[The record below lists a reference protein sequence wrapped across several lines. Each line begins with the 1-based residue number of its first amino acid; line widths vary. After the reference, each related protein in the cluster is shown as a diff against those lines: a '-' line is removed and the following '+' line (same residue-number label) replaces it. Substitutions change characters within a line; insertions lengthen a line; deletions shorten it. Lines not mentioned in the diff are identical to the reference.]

1 MDMMEKQILLLAAGL
16 FCLACAK
23 ETAPDDHVSGGCFVL
38 RASLEQD
45 APDGKTG
52 SGEEERGKTTL
63 DTETGAVL
71 WAEGDKIK
79 AVWNGGSAVSAGLPA
94 GNVTYAEFSFDNME
108 GTPAYVVYPST
119 VDGTWDG
126 TDFKVSFPT
135 VQSGM
140 FSEAAIEAGPVDLIG
155 RRIYFKNVGALVK
168 LTIEYAD
175 VRTIWIQGAGNTPI
189 AGTALVRFGE
199 DGLPVVASD
208 EVEDGSPSIKVNVSA
223 PGTYY
228 VGVLPFA
235 VKEGIY
241 VELQDGSG
249 NVIGEKITTNTM
261 PLSRREI
268 LDLGTLGTGTY
279 SNKYFVSKGG
289 SGTGDGSSWD
299 NACSRADFKTRAAD
313 GSLDGKKIFMKEG
326 SYPISKWSFTNALS
340 FEVYGGYPAALTGTS
355 LRGRDIVN
363 CPTTINGG
371 GTYIFTFDHTDL
383 SVKWDGLV
391 ITGAGGTS
399 RAGNVITVT
408 AATKVLFTNCTIK
421 DNENSSSSLSGL
433 LAVSGGQNVSF
444 RKCVFSDNTSSSS
457 GCIAKVVSE
466 NNLVFKDCT
475 FTGNSSA
482 KNGGLFYVT
491 GGAISFQGCVLADNS
506 APNGGAAYQDGAGS
520 IVLSECTLS
529 ENSATKHGGALYLE
543 AGTLSAS
550 ACTLSGNSAGYYG
563 GAAYLS
569 GGSLSASNCMFS
581 GNEAKHGSC
590 IAANA
595 VTSAETA
602 VSLSLDNDS
611 FTGNY
616 DITSDEGGLTG
627 ALCLNFLS
635 GCLGTVTLD
644 ATDCIF
650 SKNLAYTS
658 KISAISDLEGKS
670 VGPACI
676 NLGPN
681 DLVSTT
687 SQVSVARLNGCVFN
701 GNMTAMSGGAVRCSQ
716 HGSTLYMNRCW
727 FYNNKT
733 YSTASALRSTKGA
746 RVAMNNCVFYDNY
759 TKDYSNSGESYPS
772 TLFCNHSPTLMVNTS
787 VLQDAALP
795 AERCLFLG
803 GSAKTTDDAGD
814 STIFAN
820 NILYNH
826 YSYNTSMSCR
836 SVRTHVHQ
844 HGEDVYSIYPYG
856 DAYIKSYGHNLYSKD
871 AIEDSAGTYTLTDRG
886 THPDFYATSRLDGKN
901 DRPVLKWKS
910 AVTIGR
916 PIIFLSS
923 LPTDFPTMDGTYV
936 LVAIE
941 DWDTVNATATKVGQ
955 TFGSWL
961 TSLPPVEGNAATA
974 IDCRGKRRNPVFWP
988 GSYQSL
994 DFDPDRD
1001 GAE

>member
-1 MDMMEKQILLLAAGL
+1 MYLLLA
-16 FCLACAK
+16 
-23 ETAPDDHVSGGCFVL
+23 TGCGSVL
-38 RASLEQD
+38 KQ
-45 APDGKTG
+45 
-52 SGEEERGKTTL
+52 
-63 DTETGAVL
+63 
-71 WAEGDKIK
+71 
-79 AVWNGGSAVSAGLPA
+79 
-94 GNVTYAEFSFDNME
+94 
-108 GTPAYVVYPST
+108 
-119 VDGTWDG
+119 
-126 TDFKVSFPT
+126 VSFPT

-140 FSEAAIEAGPVDLIG
+140 FSEAAIEVGPVDLIG

-168 LTIEYAD
+168 LTIADAD
-175 VRTIWIQGAGNTPI
+175 VRTIWIQGAGDTPI
-189 AGTALVRFGE
+189 AGTALVRFGD

-208 EVEDGSPSIKVNVSA
+208 AVEDGSPSITVHVSA

-268 LDLGTLGTGTY
+268 LDLGTLGTETY
-279 SNKYFVSKGG
+279 SNKYFVSDSG
-289 SGTGDGSSWD
+289 SGTG
-299 NACSRADFKTRAAD
+299 D

-326 SYPISKWSFTNALS
+326 SYSISKWSFTHALS

-355 LRGRDIVN
+355 LRGLDIVN
-363 CPTTINGG
+363 CPTAINGVN
-371 GTYIFTFDHTDL
+371 TYIFTFNHTDL

-391 ITGAGGTS
+391 ITGAGGSS

-421 DNENSSSSLSGL
+421 NNENSSSSLSGL

-444 RKCVFSDNTSSSS
+444 RKCMFSVNKSSSG
-457 GCIAKVVSE
+457 GCIAKVVSP

-475 FTGNSSA
+475 FTGNSST
-482 KNGGLFYVT
+482 KN
-491 GGAISFQGCVLADNS
+491 
-506 APNGGAAYQDGAGS
+506 
-520 IVLSECTLS
+520 
-529 ENSATKHGGALYLE
+529 
-543 AGTLSAS
+543 
-550 ACTLSGNSAGYYG
+550 
-563 GAAYLS
+563 
-569 GGSLSASNCMFS
+569 
-581 GNEAKHGSC
+581 
-590 IAANA
+590 
-595 VTSAETA
+595 
-602 VSLSLDNDS
+602 
-611 FTGNY
+611 
-616 DITSDEGGLTG
+616 GGLTG
-627 ALCLNFLS
+627 ALCLNFLP

-644 ATDCIF
+644 ATDCVF

-658 KISAISDLEGKS
+658 KISAISDLQWKN

-701 GNMTAMSGGAVRCSQ
+701 DNMTAVSGGAVRCSQ

-733 YSTASALRSTKGA
+733 HSTASALRSTKGA

-787 VLQDAALP
+787 VLQDAAVP

-803 GSAKTTDDAGD
+803 GSAKTTGDAGD

-826 YSYNTSMSCR
+826 YSYNTSMSCH
-836 SVRTHVHQ
+836 SVRTRVHQ
-844 HGEDVYSIYPYG
+844 HRTDDYSTYPYG

-871 AIEDSAGTYTLTDRG
+871 AIEDRAGTYTLTDG
-886 THPDFYATSRLDGKN
+886 DTHPDFVATSRLDGEN
-901 DRPVLKWKS
+901 DRPVLKWKY

-916 PIIFLSS
+916 PVIFLTS
-923 LPTDFPTMDGTYV
+923 LPTGFPAMDRTYV
-936 LVAIE
+936 QAAID
-941 DWDTVNATATKVGQ
+941 DWDTVNATATAPNKC
-955 TFGSWL
+955 TIRI
-961 TSLPPVEGNAATA
+961 T
-974 IDCRGKRRNPVFWP
+974 IDFLC
-988 GSYQSL
+988 Q
-994 DFDPDRD
+994 
-1001 GAE
+1001 

>member
-1 MDMMEKQILLLAAGL
+1 MNIYLLSATGCGSVLKQ
-16 FCLACAK
+16 
-23 ETAPDDHVSGGCFVL
+23 
-38 RASLEQD
+38 
-45 APDGKTG
+45 
-52 SGEEERGKTTL
+52 
-63 DTETGAVL
+63 
-71 WAEGDKIK
+71 
-79 AVWNGGSAVSAGLPA
+79 
-94 GNVTYAEFSFDNME
+94 
-108 GTPAYVVYPST
+108 
-119 VDGTWDG
+119 
-126 TDFKVSFPT
+126 VSFPT

-168 LTIEYAD
+168 LTIEDAD
-175 VRTIWIQGAGNTPI
+175 VRTIWIQGAGDTPI

-208 EVEDGSPSIKVNVSA
+208 AVENGSPSITVHVSA

-241 VELQDGSG
+241 VELQDGGG

-268 LDLGTLGTGTY
+268 LDLGTLGTETY
-279 SNKYFVSKGG
+279 SSKYFVSYGG
-289 SGTGDGSSWD
+289 SGAGDGSSWD
-299 NACSRADFKTRAAD
+299 NACSRADFKTRAAN

-363 CPTTINGG
+363 CPTTIKGVG
-371 GTYIFTFDHTDL
+371 YYIFTFGHPDL

-391 ITGAGGTS
+391 ITGAGGES

-421 DNENSSSSLSGL
+421 DNANSSSSLSGL

-444 RKCVFSDNTSSSS
+444 RKCMFSGNTSSSG
-457 GCIAKVVSE
+457 GCIAKVVSP

-475 FTGNSSA
+475 FTGNSST

-491 GGAISFQGCVLADNS
+491 GGAISFQGCVLAGNS
-506 APNGGAAYQDGAGS
+506 APN
-520 IVLSECTLS
+520 
-529 ENSATKHGGALYLE
+529 
-543 AGTLSAS
+543 
-550 ACTLSGNSAGYYG
+550 G

-616 DITSDEGGLTG
+616 DITSDDGGLTG
-627 ALCLNFLS
+627 ALCLNFLP

-644 ATDCIF
+644 ATDCVF

-658 KISAISDLEGKS
+658 KISAISDLQWKN

-676 NLGPN
+676 NLGSN

-701 GNMTAMSGGAVRCSQ
+701 DNMTAMSGGAVRCSQ

-759 TKDYSNSGESYPS
+759 TKDHTNSYESYPS

-787 VLQDAALP
+787 VLQDDDRRV
-795 AERCLFLG
+795 EYCLFLG

-820 NILYNH
+820 NILYNY
-826 YSYNTSMSCR
+826 YSYNTSMSCH
-836 SVRTHVHQ
+836 SVRTRVHQ
-844 HGEDVYSIYPYG
+844 HNADDYSTYPYG

-871 AIEDSAGTYTLTDRG
+871 AIEDNAGTYTLTDG
-886 THPDFYATSRLDGKN
+886 DTHRDFFANSRLDGKN
-901 DRPVLKWKS
+901 DRPVLKWKY

-923 LPTDFPTMDGTYV
+923 LPTGFPTMVGTYV
-936 LVAIE
+936 QDAID
-941 DWDTVNATATKVGQ
+941 DWDKVNATATAPNKC
-955 TFGSWL
+955 TIRI
-961 TSLPPVEGNAATA
+961 T
-974 IDCRGKRRNPVFWP
+974 IDFLC
-988 GSYQSL
+988 Q
-994 DFDPDRD
+994 
-1001 GAE
+1001 